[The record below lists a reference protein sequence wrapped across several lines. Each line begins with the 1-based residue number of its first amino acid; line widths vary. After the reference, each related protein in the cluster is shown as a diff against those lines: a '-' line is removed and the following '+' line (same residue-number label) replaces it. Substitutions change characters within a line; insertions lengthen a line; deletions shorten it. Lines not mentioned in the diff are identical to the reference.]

1 MQLLATVQAAVAA
14 GEQLAPGP
22 AAVLAA
28 AHTLA
33 VLLTVIAQV
42 SVFAKLAAQ
51 RALPAPVVA
60 GIDVARRLGM
70 HYIALVDQ
78 CWPCFGLAIAQM
90 AHISEEQ

>member
-1 MQLLATVQAAVAA
+1 MVQAAVAA
-14 GEQLAPGP
+14 GGQLAPVP

-28 AHTLA
+28 VRTLA

-42 SVFAKLAAQ
+42 SVASKLAVQ

-60 GIDVARRLGM
+60 GIDVARRPGM
-70 HYIALVDQ
+70 HCIALADQ
-78 CWPCFGLAIAQM
+78 CWPCSGLAIARM